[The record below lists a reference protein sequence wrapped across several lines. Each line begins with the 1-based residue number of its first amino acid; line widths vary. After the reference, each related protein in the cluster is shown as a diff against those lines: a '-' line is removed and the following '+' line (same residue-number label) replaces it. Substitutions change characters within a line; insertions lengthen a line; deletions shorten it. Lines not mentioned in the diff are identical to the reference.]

1 MRTGMGKRAASASAS
16 SKKSDT
22 DEYGQLS
29 GKYKRLKAKMKVYSD
44 EATSKNTALR
54 AGTLSSSVHRTQELV
69 VFL

>member
-1 MRTGMGKRAASASAS
+1 MGKRAASASAS
-16 SKKSDT
+16 SKKSDSLSL
-22 DEYGQLS
+22 EYGQLS

-69 VFL
+69 VSLY